1 MKTIW
6 KYNLKTTD
14 RQGIN
19 MPLGAEILSVGVQ
32 TEKVYLWALID
43 SEQKKESLHEIE
55 IFGTGNPI
63 YSNKKCKRKFIGTYQ
78 LMDGNFVGHVF
89 ERLK

>member
-6 KYNLKTTD
+6 KYILKTTD

-19 MPLGAEILSVGVQ
+19 MPLESEILSVGVQ
-32 TEKVYLWALID
+32 TGTVCLWVLVD
-43 SEQKKESLHEIE
+43 PEQKKELLHEFE
-55 IFGTGNPI
+55 IFGTGNPV
-63 YSNKKCKRKFIGTYQ
+63 YSNEKSKRKFIGTYQ
-78 LMDGNFVGHVF
+78 LMDGNFIGHVF